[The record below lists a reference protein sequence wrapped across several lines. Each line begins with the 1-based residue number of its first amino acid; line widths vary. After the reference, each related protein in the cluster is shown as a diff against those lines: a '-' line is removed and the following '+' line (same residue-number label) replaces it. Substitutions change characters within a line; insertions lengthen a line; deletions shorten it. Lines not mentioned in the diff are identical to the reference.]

1 MKIES
6 ITITKLFGEYNYRIP
21 LKDNKLILVAE
32 NGSGKT
38 TIVNLIYFFLTRQ
51 WTKLLRYN
59 FKSIGAT
66 INNKEFTIDKTD
78 IDILNSEKFK
88 RYLKRYPSNIKEKIY
103 ELLISADPFEIM
115 KHPYKFEYAAD
126 RLNIPTH
133 LIFELT
139 NLLNTEQLTLFNDII
154 PSKGKN
160 LRNLIDSQIL
170 YLPTYRRIEQDLK
183 NIFPDLESDID
194 KYRKRKRHREPD
206 DTSYVELV
214 EFGMEDVEE
223 KINRRLY
230 EIKEDLGN
238 KIKNNLTG
246 GYLRDVIN
254 KTYQNISYEQ
264 VQTFN
269 EIALSSIL
277 NRIDETVLSKQEK
290 NRLLAF
296 VNEVNEK
303 GAIDREENKIIAYFI
318 FRLSAIYKELMDE
331 EEDIQQFVSI
341 CNEFSTNKKF
351 VYDNINFKI
360 TVHPYIKSRIR
371 RKEVIELKDLSSGE
385 KQIVSLFSHIYLSR
399 QKKFY
404 IIIDEPELSLSVPWQ
419 QRFLMDI
426 VNNDYCDGILA
437 VTHSPF
443 IFENEMEKYAAAL
456 NSFIK

>member
-1 MKIES
+1 MKIEK
-6 ITITKLFGEYNYRIP
+6 ITITKLFGEYDYEIP
-21 LKDNKLILVAE
+21 LENNKLILVAE

-38 TIVNLIYFFLTRQ
+38 TIVNLIYFFLSRQ

-59 FKSIGAT
+59 FGSIGA
-66 INNKEFTIDKTD
+66 IVNEKEFSITKQD
-78 IDILNSEKFK
+78 IDILNSSKFQ
-88 RYLKRYPSNIKEKIY
+88 RYLKRYPSNIKDKIY
-103 ELLISADPFEIM
+103 ELLISADPFEII
-115 KHPYKFEYAAD
+115 KNPFKFEYTAD
-126 RLNIPTH
+126 RLNIPSH
-133 LIFELT
+133 LIFELS
-139 NLLNTEQLTLFNDII
+139 NMINSEQLTLFNEII
-154 PSKGKN
+154 PSKGKS
-160 LRNLIDSQIL
+160 LENLIDSQIL

-183 NIFPDLESDID
+183 NIFPDMESDID
-194 KYRKRKRHREPD
+194 KFRKRKRHREPND
-206 DTSYVELV
+206 SSYVELV
-214 EFGMEDVEE
+214 EFGMEDVED

-269 EIALSSIL
+269 ETALSSIL
-277 NRIDETVLSKQEK
+277 SRIDESVLSKQEK
-290 NRLLAF
+290 NRLLHF
-296 VNEVNEK
+296 VNEVNNK
-303 GAIDREENKIIAYFI
+303 GAIDREENKIVAYFI
-318 FRLSAIYKELMDE
+318 YRLSAIYKELMDE
-331 EEDIQQFVSI
+331 EKDIQRFVSI
-341 CNEFSTNKKF
+341 CNEFSANKKF

-371 RKEVIELKDLSSGE
+371 KKETIELKDLSSGE

-399 QKKFY
+399 EKKFF

-419 QRFLMDI
+419 QRFLLDI
-426 VNNDYCDGILA
+426 SSNEYCDGILA

-443 IFENEMEKYAAAL
+443 IFENEMEVYAAAL